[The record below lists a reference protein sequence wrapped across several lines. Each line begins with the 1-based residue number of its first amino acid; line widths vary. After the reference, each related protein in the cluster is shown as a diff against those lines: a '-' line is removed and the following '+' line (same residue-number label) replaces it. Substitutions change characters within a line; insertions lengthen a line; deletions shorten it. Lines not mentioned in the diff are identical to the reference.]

1 MNPQHLAAFV
11 WLRQRLM
18 LNQLRRAGI
27 GNQIVLALIAASLIL
42 GAGGTLGGGVAVGG
56 FVLPAAPP
64 LGRLLAW
71 DGLIVAF
78 LFVRLI
84 SLLSDLQR
92 TDGIAPAKYLHLPV
106 SPAGAFVVNYV
117 SALAAPTLL
126 FLVAAVVGLT
136 LGQTLAGSPLT
147 LLTLSLLLAFV
158 FAVTAVTDLVQSA
171 IASLALTPRRK
182 QALGIVVA
190 FVIVGV
196 VQVPNLLNL
205 TGAFRGATK
214 DLDRNLVEP
223 VARVVNL
230 VLPPGWFALGAAK
243 LADGAALPAL
253 AGTLGLTLIG
263 LVALRLSYRAA
274 VRLAKG
280 TDLGTSRAAPV
291 AVAVKTTKPRL
302 AEWRLPGVP
311 EPAAAVAVSAFRAM
325 SRSPEIRATMVGGG
339 VMLVVFAVGVYAS
352 VDGLTRLPAEA
363 RPVLG
368 FAAVGFMTALSSGLV
383 GNLFG
388 FDRAGFRA
396 YVLSP
401 ASRRDMLLG
410 KNLAVAPYAVVPPA
424 LALVALSV
432 ACPPRFDQFLAVL
445 VALPAMFLIACLVG
459 NVVSILFPM
468 PYAIGATK
476 PAQIKTLPMLASFG
490 MTGLLPLAF
499 TPLLLPIGVELLV
512 AYLAD
517 LDVVPL
523 ALPLSAL
530 TLAGVALLYR
540 AVLPVEGQLLARREQ
555 ALLATV
561 VSAVE

>member
-18 LNQLRRAGI
+18 LNQLRRAGV

-42 GAGGTLGGGVAVGG
+42 GAGGTLGGGIAVGG

-147 LLTLSLLLAFV
+147 LLTLPLLLAFV
-158 FAVTAVTDLVQSA
+158 FAVTAVTDLVQGA

-182 QALGIVVA
+182 QALSIVAA

-214 DLDRNLVEP
+214 DLDRDLVEP

-230 VLPPGWFALGAAK
+230 LLPPGWFALGAAG
-243 LADGAALPAL
+243 LADGAALAAL

-339 VMLVVFAVGVYAS
+339 VMLVFFAVGVYAA
-352 VDGLTRLPAEA
+352 VDGLAKVPAEA

-368 FAAVGFMTALSSGLV
+368 FAAVGFLTALSSGLV

-424 LALVALSV
+424 LALAALSA
-432 ACPPRFDQFLAVL
+432 ACPPRFDLFLAVL

-459 NVVSILFPM
+459 NVVSILFPI

-476 PAQIKTLPMLASFG
+476 PAQIKTLPMLASIG

-499 TPLLLPIGVELLV
+499 APLLLPIGVELLV

-517 LDVVPL
+517 LEVVPL

-530 TLAGVALLYR
+530 ALAGVVLLYR

-561 VSAVE
+561 VSVVE

>member
-18 LNQLRRAGI
+18 MNQLRRAGI
-27 GNQIVLALIAASLIL
+27 GNQIVLALLAASLML
-42 GAGGTLGGGVAVGG
+42 GAGGTLGGGIAVGG

-71 DGLIVAF
+71 DGVVVGF

-147 LLTLSLLLAFV
+147 LLTLPLLVAFI
-158 FAVTAVTDLVQSA
+158 FAVTAVTDLIQGA

-182 QALGIVVA
+182 QALGIVAA
-190 FVIVGV
+190 FVIVGG
-196 VQVPNLLNL
+196 VQIPNLLNISGL
-205 TGAFRGATK
+205 MPKATAGI
-214 DLDRNLVEP
+214 DRDLVEP

-230 VLPPGWFALGAAK
+230 VLPPGWFALGAAG

-263 LVALRLSYRAA
+263 VVALRLSYRTALR
-274 VRLAKG
+274 VAKG
-280 TDLGTSRAAPV
+280 SDGGASRAAPV
-291 AVAVKTTKPRL
+291 TVAVKTTTTRF

-325 SRSPEIRATMVGGG
+325 SRSAEIRATMIGSV
-339 VMLVVFAVGVYAS
+339 VMLVLFAIGLYAAA
-352 VDGLTRLPAEA
+352 DGLARLPAEA
-363 RPVLG
+363 RPALG
-368 FAAVGFMTALSSGLV
+368 FAAVGFLTALSSGLV

-401 ASRRDMLLG
+401 VSRRDVLLG
-410 KNLAVAPYAVVPPA
+410 KNLAAAPFAVVPPA
-424 LALVALSV
+424 LALAALTV
-432 ACPPRFDQFLAVL
+432 ACPPRLDHFLAVA
-445 VALPAMFLIACLVG
+445 VALPAMYLIACLVG
-459 NVVSILFPM
+459 NVVSVLFPM
-468 PYAIGATK
+468 AYAIGATK
-476 PAQIKTLPMLASFG
+476 PPQMKTLPLLANLT
-490 MTGLLPLAF
+490 MTALLPLAF
-499 TPLLLPIGVELLV
+499 APLLLPFGVEVLV

-517 LDVVPL
+517 LDVLPL

-530 TLAGVALLYR
+530 MLAGVVLLYR
-540 AVLPVEGQLLARREQ
+540 AVLPVEGRLLARREQ

-561 VSAVE
+561 VSSVE

>member
-42 GAGGTLGGGVAVGG
+42 GAGGTLGGGIAVGG

-147 LLTLSLLLAFV
+147 LLTLPLLLAFV
-158 FAVTAVTDLVQSA
+158 FAVTAVTDLVQGA

-182 QALGIVVA
+182 QALSIVAA

-214 DLDRNLVEP
+214 DLDRDLVEP

-230 VLPPGWFALGAAK
+230 LLPPGWFALGAAG

-339 VMLVVFAVGVYAS
+339 VMLVFFAVGVYAA
-352 VDGLTRLPAEA
+352 VDGLAKVPAEA

-368 FAAVGFMTALSSGLV
+368 FAAVGFLTALSSGLV

-424 LALVALSV
+424 LALAALSA
-432 ACPPRFDQFLAVL
+432 ACPPRFDLFLAVL

-476 PAQIKTLPMLASFG
+476 PAQIKTLPMLASIG

-517 LDVVPL
+517 LEVVPL

-530 TLAGVALLYR
+530 ALAGVVLLYR

-561 VSAVE
+561 VSVVE